1 MTTVGRHLH
10 GRKEN
15 GGMKVGKVAFAL
27 VSVMCAGVMVWMAAT
42 AQRAQQRRI
51 HALESEMKAMAT
63 RVQNDEAITRR
74 AEWIQ
79 AQRSAPTGAPP
90 PDSAVREQPLPEAP
104 EVAPDPAVDPASEI
118 TSQEEYYAKV
128 GVAFSAEPMDA
139 AWARD
144 TEYALRNTL
153 SELAETS
160 TVDSLE
166 CRQSLCKADVQHV
179 DQEKFSAFI
188 DRTIASARETW
199 RGEITWYRD
208 SVTSNGAVRS
218 TMYFGKP
225 GVSISH
231 LAFAQ

>member
-1 MTTVGRHLH
+1 MNA
-10 GRKEN
+10 RK
-15 GGMKVGKVAFAL
+15 VTFAL
-27 VSVMCAGVMVWMAAT
+27 VSMACVGVALWMAA
-42 AQRAQQRRI
+42 AAHRAQQRRI
-51 HALESEMKAMAT
+51 HALESEMKAMAAQV
-63 RVQNDEAITRR
+63 RNDAAITRR

-90 PDSAVREQPLPEAP
+90 PDPVVQEQPVPEAP
-104 EVAPDPAVDPASEI
+104 EVAPDPGVDPASEI

-128 GVAFSAEPMDA
+128 GLAFSAEPMDA
-139 AWARD
+139 AWARN

-199 RGEITWYRD
+199 SGEIAWYRD
-208 SVTSNGAVRS
+208 SVTSDGAVHS

-225 GVSISH
+225 GISINQ